1 MVLLVNL
8 LATLGIAAVFPAR
21 LRRID
26 DPRVR
31 ALSRVW
37 LLAAVPGAIAVWMPR
52 GPDAVAMTGLYAA
65 AAIAL
70 AGCVPLRLAR
80 AKAATPH
87 ERTLIAALLLPLG
100 AAAAQLADRADGDFG
115 HLTAPQLA
123 VAAALLHLGAA
134 TAAVRAATNDNQRN
148 RTSTS
153 TSTSTDRA
161 TPAPKPSRRLTPAAG
176 AAR

>member
-8 LATLGIAAVFPAR
+8 LATLGIAVAFPAR

-26 DPRVR
+26 DPCVR

-65 AAIAL
+65 AAVAL
-70 AGCVPLRLAR
+70 AGCAPLRIAR
-80 AKAATPH
+80 TKAPTPR
-87 ERTLIAALLLPLG
+87 ELTLVAALLAPLG
-100 AAAAQLADRADGDFG
+100 AAATQLADRANGDFG
-115 HLTAPQLA
+115 HVKASELA
-123 VAAALLHLGAA
+123 VAAALLHLAA
-134 TAAVRAATNDNQRN
+134 AAAARAASSNDHRD
-148 RTSTS
+148 RTSTGTSTS
-153 TSTSTDRA
+153 TSRA
-161 TPAPKPSRRLTPAAG
+161 TPAPEPPRRLTPAAG

>member
-8 LATLGIAAVFPAR
+8 LATLGIAAVFPAC

-70 AGCVPLRLAR
+70 AGCVPFRLAR
-80 AKAATPH
+80 AKAGTPH
-87 ERTLIAALLLPLG
+87 ELTLIAALLIPLG
-100 AAAAQLADRADGDFG
+100 AATAQLADRANGDFG
-115 HLTAPQLA
+115 YLTSPQLA

-134 TAAVRAATNDNQRN
+134 AAATRAATNDRRR
-148 RTSTS
+148 RTSTGIR
-153 TSTSTDRA
+153 RA
-161 TPAPKPSRRLTPAAG
+161 TPAPEPPRRLTPAG
-176 AAR
+176 ATR